1 MFSLYDGYYINL
13 DRSPDR
19 RANMERQFDAFGL
32 GRTYRRFAAID
43 GATWPPRPGIRP
55 GERGI
60 FQSHISVLAEGG
72 KSGRPIHI
80 VEDDIILS
88 PYAAPAINL
97 IVRNGVI
104 DQYDL
109 IFSETLVPPDLR
121 ALRQFKSIYDKAM
134 VAGMGFNLARLQ
146 IIDLATIRFSGATS
160 YVVNPRSV
168 ERILGI
174 YQEHWAKGPVAAF
187 DFVLREEVQAGRL
200 KAACA
205 FPFVTSIDLDGIV
218 RSTAGRLPASPDEV
232 STGLVMALLRYS
244 FYVGRDLEFATVT
257 MNQILERT
265 FGRELDLH
273 RVLIEQAVG
282 FILSDR
288 FNVF

>member
-1 MFSLYDGYYINL
+1 ML
-13 DRSPDR
+13 R
-19 RANMERQFDAFGL
+19 
-32 GRTYRRFAAID
+32 
-43 GATWPPRPGIRP
+43 
-55 GERGI
+55 
-60 FQSHISVLAEGG
+60 EGG

-109 IFSETLVPPDLR
+109 IFTETLVPPDLR

-134 VAGMGFNLARLQ
+134 VAGMGLNLAHLQ
-146 IIDLATIRFSGATS
+146 IIDLATLRFSGATS

-174 YQEHWAKGPVAAF
+174 YQEHWDKGPVAAF

-218 RSTAGRLPASPDEV
+218 RSTAGRLPASHDEV

-265 FGRELDLH
+265 FGQEVDLH
-273 RVLIEQAVG
+273 RALIEKAVG
-282 FILSDR
+282 FILTDR